1 MNNRLTIV
9 LISILLLVFSVF
21 FCCCGIDTSN
31 IAGSASQVYQEE
43 EPQDETEDEFV
54 DENDYEDTDINENDE
69 TSESEEQAS
78 EELDEV
84 SEDEEG
90 PVITYVLNTNT
101 MKFHYPDCRSV
112 KQMKDKNKLIEE
124 TTREDLISRG
134 YDPCGNCNP

>member
-1 MNNRLTIV
+1 MKKNNRITIV
-9 LISILLLVFSVF
+9 LISILLLAFTIF

-43 EPQDETEDEFV
+43 ETEDESV
-54 DENDYEDTDINENDE
+54 DENDYEDTEIFENDDS
-69 TSESEEQAS
+69 SESEEQAS
-78 EELDEV
+78 EELNEV

-90 PVITYVLNTNT
+90 TAITYVLNTNT
-101 MKFHYPDCRSV
+101 GKFHYPDCYSV